1 VKSLKDMF
9 NNFRM
14 FRFVIYS
21 YVFFVFYSCTNSSN
35 EKELEIRERE
45 LALKERELEMGIS
58 TNSPRSHERS
68 DNNRSQNQNNSNSGH
83 RVKTESDL
91 RNELESKE
99 KRNPKTYLSV
109 DYDLNYR
116 LFSGKDEIKGT
127 IYNSATMA
135 TFKDVILTVTYS
147 SNTGTKLYSENFV
160 VYDFIYPGSS
170 TDFNIKTYSPEG
182 TKQIGV
188 KIKSASTD

>member
-1 VKSLKDMF
+1 VISLKDLF

-14 FRFVIYS
+14 FRFIVCS
-21 YVFFVFYSCTNSSN
+21 SVFFVFYSCTNSIS

-45 LALKERELEMGIS
+45 LALKERELEMGIN
-58 TNSPRSHERS
+58 TNSPRSQERS
-68 DNNRSQNQNNSNSGH
+68 DNNRNQNNSNSSN
-83 RVKTESDL
+83 RVRTESDL

-188 KIKSASTD
+188 KIKSALTD

>member
-1 VKSLKDMF
+1 MKSLKDMF

-14 FRFVIYS
+14 FRFVLYS
-21 YVFFVFYSCTNSSN
+21 CVFFVFYSCTNSST

-68 DNNRSQNQNNSNSGH
+68 DNNRNQNNSNSSH

-188 KIKSASTD
+188 KVKSASYE

>member
-1 VKSLKDMF
+1 MISLKDMF

-14 FRFVIYS
+14 FRFVLYS
-21 YVFFVFYSCTNSSN
+21 CVFFVFYSCTNSST

-45 LALKERELEMGIS
+45 LALKERELEMGIN
-58 TNSPRSHERS
+58 TNSSRSQEGS
-68 DNNRSQNQNNSNSGH
+68 GNNRNQNNSNSSH

-188 KIKSASTD
+188 KVKSASYE